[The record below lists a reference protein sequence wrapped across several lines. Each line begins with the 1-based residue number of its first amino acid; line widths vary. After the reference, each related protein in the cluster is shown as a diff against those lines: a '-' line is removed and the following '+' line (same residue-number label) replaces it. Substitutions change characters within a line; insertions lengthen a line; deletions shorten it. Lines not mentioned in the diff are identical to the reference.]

1 MFAWTSV
8 QAIFIYRKG
17 AVSITKLRQLFSLRL
32 KYERQVPKNL
42 PLGVKLNCNEKLY
55 TTKFY
60 PKNNFISIGVAAQH
74 GNTHP
79 AK

>member
-1 MFAWTSV
+1 M
-8 QAIFIYRKG
+8 
-17 AVSITKLRQLFSLRL
+17 
-32 KYERQVPKNL
+32 NL
-42 PLGVKLNCNEKLY
+42 PLGVKLDCNEKLY